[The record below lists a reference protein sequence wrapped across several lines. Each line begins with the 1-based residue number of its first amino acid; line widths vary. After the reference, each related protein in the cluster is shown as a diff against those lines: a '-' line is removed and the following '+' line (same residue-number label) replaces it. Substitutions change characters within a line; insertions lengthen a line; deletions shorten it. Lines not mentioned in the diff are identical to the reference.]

1 MQMKDVIC
9 QKRKTLG
16 LTQEQIAKRLGV
28 SAPAVNKWES
38 GVTCPD
44 IALLPALA
52 RLLQTDLNTLFC
64 FQKDLSKEDIAQILN
79 EIAKIGRD
87 PDLGGLE
94 EAFQLTQKKAKEFPS
109 NSELL
114 YQLATVLNGLW
125 MMVPCQESA
134 RKAYSA
140 FSRKLYQQAIA
151 CGDPVFANK
160 ARYMLASEKIQ
171 NEELE
176 GAMQLIER
184 IPTDQSF
191 GRDLLFISLYM
202 KQKKH
207 KEASELLEKK
217 LSKSIQDTFL
227 LLNQLATVAVREG
240 DSARAQ
246 TLADYSAKLM
256 EIYNW
261 RFSSYTVAMSVAM
274 EEKDADKCICLL
286 EQMISSLT
294 EENHMADSVL
304 FAHAAKPASHFDS
317 CQNLLKMLLGA
328 LESSNEF
335 SFLRG
340 KEEFQA
346 LIATYKKALGEPG

>member
-1 MQMKDVIC
+1 M
-9 QKRKTLG
+9 
-16 LTQEQIAKRLGV
+16 
-28 SAPAVNKWES
+28 
-38 GVTCPD
+38 
-44 IALLPALA
+44 
-52 RLLQTDLNTLFC
+52 LF
-64 FQKDLSKEDIAQILN
+64 
-79 EIAKIGRD
+79 R
-87 PDLGGLE
+87 
-94 EAFQLTQKKAKEFPS
+94 
-109 NSELL
+109 
-114 YQLATVLNGLW
+114 
-125 MMVPCQESA
+125 
-134 RKAYSA
+134 
-140 FSRKLYQQAIA
+140 SRKLYQQAIA

-171 NEELE
+171 NEKLE

-346 LIATYKKALGEPG
+346 LIARYKKALGEPG